1 MEEIGQNV
9 ALNTGGFQEGKP
21 RRDYKDR
28 LFRMIFKEKESLL
41 DLYNA
46 VNGTD
51 YDDPNEL
58 EIVTLEN
65 AVYMN
70 VKNDLAFVVDFY
82 LNLYEHQST
91 ISKNIPL
98 RNLFY
103 IAKELQTKVDAE
115 RLYRKKQVKVPTPKF
130 LVFYNGTEKYPERQ
144 ILRLSDAFIQPMEKP
159 ELELIVTVLNINSG
173 NNRGLMEHCRQL
185 KEYMQYVEKIRE
197 YVKELPLEQ
206 AVEKA
211 VTECIR
217 GDILKDFL
225 IRNRKEAIAVSIF
238 EYNEERALKYI
249 REEEF
254 ERGMDLGR
262 QQGIEQ
268 GICETVKILRK
279 FGHGDGEIEK
289 TIMEQY
295 KIPAE
300 KAEEYLHK

>member
-1 MEEIGQNV
+1 MEEKRKEPVLSAG
-9 ALNTGGFQEGKP
+9 AFWDGKP

-28 LFRMIFKEKESLL
+28 LFRMIFKEKQSLL
-41 DLYNA
+41 NLYNA

-51 YDDPNEL
+51 YDNPDEL

-91 ISKNIPL
+91 ISENIPL
-98 RNLFY
+98 RDLFY

-115 RLYRKKQVKVPTPKF
+115 RLYRKRRIKIPTPKF

-144 ILRLSDAFIQPMEKP
+144 ILKLSDAFIQHTEEP

-173 NNRGLMEHCRQL
+173 NNRELTEHCRQL
-185 KEYMQYVEKIRE
+185 KEYMQYVEKIRG

-217 GDILKDFL
+217 CNILKDFL
-225 IRNRKEAIAVSIF
+225 NKNRKEAIAVSIF

-254 ERGMDLGR
+254 QRGVDF
-262 QQGIEQ
+262 
-268 GICETVKILRK
+268 GICETVKALRK
-279 FGHGDGEIEK
+279 FVHDEGEIRK

-295 KIPAE
+295 NIPAE
-300 KAEEYLHK
+300 KAEEYLQK